1 MARTDPANRDT
12 IAAVATPPGRGG
24 VGIVRISGAG
34 LDRFAAALIGA
45 QLAPRLATRCH
56 FRDAAGETIDD
67 GLAIAFTAPNSF
79 TGEDVLEL
87 HGHGSPVAIA
97 QLLAR
102 CHQLGARPARPGEFS
117 ERAFLNGKLDLVQA
131 EAIADLIDASTAA
144 AARSAIRS
152 LSGAFSEAIA
162 AVAHE
167 LVRLRMLTEATL
179 DFSDEEID
187 ALSPDAAQRAVEQI
201 EVNLTA
207 LRRDADRGKLLRDGL
222 SVVLIGRP
230 NVGKSSLMN
239 HLAGDEIA
247 IVSEYEG
254 TTRDS
259 LKRTVQ
265 LRGIPVHVV
274 DTAGLRDTDDPVE
287 QIGIAR
293 TWREISKADVA
304 LVIADART
312 GVQPEDRALIDRL
325 PPGLQVLTVLNKS
338 DLAKTA
344 HSTEAAAL
352 AVSAR
357 TGEGLPAL
365 EERLLAI
372 AHWHPGEATFI
383 ARERHLDALRRCADH
398 LSDARGSASQLE
410 LFAEE
415 LRLAHRALQEI
426 TGEYSTEDLLGEI
439 FSGFCIGK

>member
-1 MARTDPANRDT
+1 MARLRPTSRDT
-12 IAAVATPPGRGG
+12 IVAVATPPGRGG
-24 VGIVRISGAG
+24 VGIVRVSG
-34 LDRFAAALIGA
+34 DRLGSFARALTA
-45 QLAPRLATRCH
+45 VELKPRHATHCR
-56 FRDAAGETIDD
+56 FRDGDGAIIDD
-67 GLAIAFTAPNSF
+67 GLAIIFPAPNSF

-87 HGHGSPVAIA
+87 QGHGSPIVLG

-152 LSGAFSEAIA
+152 LSGAFSEAIG
-162 AVAHE
+162 AVAAE

-187 ALSPDAAQRAVEQI
+187 ALSPESARQAVEQI
-201 EVNLTA
+201 EARLA
-207 LRRDADRGKLLRDGL
+207 GLRREADRGKLLRDGL

-239 HLAGDEIA
+239 RLAGEDIA

-259 LKRTVQ
+259 LTRTVQ
-265 LRGIPVHVV
+265 LRGIPLNVV
-274 DTAGLRDTDDPVE
+274 DTAGLRETADPVE
-287 QIGIAR
+287 RIGIER
-293 TWREISKADVA
+293 TWREIARADLA
-304 LVIADART
+304 LVIADARA
-312 GVQPEDRALIDRL
+312 GVQPEDRALIARL
-325 PPGLQVLTVLNKS
+325 PPGLTVLTVLNKS
-338 DLAKTA
+338 DLADAEGVAYET
-344 HSTEAAAL
+344 TQ
-352 AVSAR
+352 AVSAK
-357 TGEGLPAL
+357 TGDGLDAL
-365 EERLLAI
+365 EERILAI
-372 AHWHPGEATFI
+372 AHWAPGEATFI
-383 ARERHLDALRRCADH
+383 ARERHLDALRRCAEH
-398 LSDARGSASQLE
+398 LVEARAGADQLE